1 MNVKAGLRLDVC
13 DDATKTLFEFAQKTR
28 IHSWTTVQDLK
39 EKINNERNYPIA
51 DQRLYLNN
59 QELQS
64 SQMISDALKGSAVST
79 PYGRHEIVMRLKTPQ
94 STESQAASGAI
105 DIFGTLA
112 RNQDIEAC
120 LHEIR

>member
-1 MNVKAGLRLDVC
+1 
-13 DDATKTLFEFAQKTR
+13 
-28 IHSWTTVQDLK
+28 LK

-79 PYGRHEIVMRLKTPQ
+79 PYGRHGKCPRHRRTRFV
-94 STESQAASGAI
+94 I
-105 DIFGTLA
+105 DNALV
-112 RNQDIEAC
+112 
-120 LHEIR
+120 